1 MKINPYNIILLIG
14 CLGIVVFA
22 VLKLCC
28 CRKKE
33 KTFRF
38 FYYFLITANLVI
50 IQILLIDFRITKLY
64 PWILILYT
72 PFEFLSPVFFTAFT
86 CYYLEKE
93 EIYNR
98 YRYYLLIPFTVFFV
112 VYTLIKVNILID
124 YSIFSKSTVSFLLNE
139 IDENFTVIFC
149 FLLSIWN
156 YRIIQR
162 YENSLGRLSFV
173 YVRKK
178 TKWIKNIFAVL
189 VLLSV
194 LWMLTITLFFIKEEI
209 TGHSAYYPI
218 WMLYMIF
225 CYVFLF
231 LGIKH
236 LDKVSGSVNNLED
249 PIQKKI
255 TNFQLSGL
263 GHIFSERELQLVH
276 SNPISITGILSYFAT
291 SLFDKNKRDDVL
303 SDIAENCI
311 SQLQL
316 QECSIYM
323 ICKENKIL
331 IPKATYSNKNSCE
344 ITKRKKQTPI
354 PIGEG
359 ILGKVV
365 RFGKYQCIE
374 NLSVTIDDSKK
385 DIVRKSKLSV
395 PIFIREKVVGV
406 LDAEHDGKA
415 YFKSHHIALFL
426 LIAKLTEIKLSQI
439 NTSTNTVV
447 LSNITND
454 NAYFKELDFLM
465 KEEKIY
471 IDPNLGLEN
480 ISKRLQ
486 ISSNYLSQLINKLGG
501 CNFSDYIN
509 SYRVEEVKSKLNDPD
524 YDNYTVLGI
533 AMECGFNSKSPFY
546 SAFKKHT
553 GVSPKEY
560 RQQQQI
566 VS

>member
-28 CRKKE
+28 CKKKE
-33 KTFRF
+33 NTFKF
-38 FYYFLITANLVI
+38 FIYFLITTNLVI

-93 EIYNR
+93 ELYKR
-98 YRYYLLIPFTVFFV
+98 YRHYLFIPFMVFFV
-112 VYTLIKVNILID
+112 VYTLTKINFFSG
-124 YSIFSKSTVSFLLNE
+124 YSIFSKSTSSFLLNE

-149 FLLSIWN
+149 FLISIWN
-156 YRIIQR
+156 YRIVQE
-162 YENSLGRLSFV
+162 YENSLERLSFV
-173 YVRKK
+173 YVRRK
-178 TKWIKNIFAVL
+178 TKWIKNIFVVL
-189 VLLSV
+189 VLLTV

-209 TGHSAYYPI
+209 TGHSAYYLI

-231 LGIKH
+231 LGMKH
-236 LDKVSGSVNNLED
+236 LNKISGSVTNLED
-249 PIQKKI
+249 PMQKKI

-263 GHIFSERELQLVH
+263 GHVFSERELQLIH
-276 SNPISITGILSYFAT
+276 SNPISITGVLSYFAT
-291 SLFDKNKRDDVL
+291 SLFDKNKRDDIL
-303 SDIAENCI
+303 SDIVENCI

-331 IPKATYSNKNSCE
+331 IPKATYSNKSNCE
-344 ITKRKKQTPI
+344 ITKREKQIPI

-365 RFGKYQCIE
+365 QLGKYQCIE
-374 NLSVTIDDSKK
+374 NLNVITGDNKN
-385 DIVRKSKLSV
+385 DIAGRSKLSV
-395 PIFIREKVVGV
+395 PIFIKEKVVGV
-406 LDAEHDGKA
+406 LDAEHDEKA

-439 NTSTNTVV
+439 NTNTVA
-447 LSNITND
+447 LTNITND

-486 ISSNYLSQLINKLGG
+486 ISSNYLSRLINQLGG

-509 SYRVEEVKSKLNDPD
+509 SYRVEEVKFKLKDPD
-524 YDNYTVLGI
+524 FDSYTVLSI

-560 RQQQQI
+560 RQQQRI

>member
-1 MKINPYNIILLIG
+1 M
-14 CLGIVVFA
+14 
-22 VLKLCC
+22 
-28 CRKKE
+28 
-33 KTFRF
+33 
-38 FYYFLITANLVI
+38 
-50 IQILLIDFRITKLY
+50 
-64 PWILILYT
+64 
-72 PFEFLSPVFFTAFT
+72 
-86 CYYLEKE
+86 
-93 EIYNR
+93 
-98 YRYYLLIPFTVFFV
+98 
-112 VYTLIKVNILID
+112 
-124 YSIFSKSTVSFLLNE
+124 
-139 IDENFTVIFC
+139 
-149 FLLSIWN
+149 LSIWN

-178 TKWIKNIFAVL
+178 TKWIKNIFVAL
-189 VLLSV
+189 VILSV

-236 LDKVSGSVNNLED
+236 LNKVSGSVTNLED

-263 GHIFSERELQLVH
+263 DHVFSERELQLVH

-303 SDIAENCI
+303 LDIVENCI

-316 QECSIYM
+316 QECNIYM
-323 ICKENKIL
+323 VCKENKTL
-331 IPKATYSNKNSCE
+331 IPKATYSSKNNCE
-344 ITKRKKQTPI
+344 ITKRKKQIPI
-354 PIGEG
+354 PIREG

-365 RFGKYQCIE
+365 QLGKYQCIE
-374 NLSVTIDDSKK
+374 NLSIIIRGNKN
-385 DIVRKSKLSV
+385 DIAGRSKLSV
-395 PIFIREKVVGV
+395 PIFIKEKVVGV
-406 LDAEHDGKA
+406 LDAEHDEKA
-415 YFKSHHIALFL
+415 YFKPHHIALFL

-439 NTSTNTVV
+439 NTNTVT
-447 LSNITND
+447 LTNITND

-501 CNFSDYIN
+501 SNFSDYIN
-509 SYRVEEVKSKLNDPD
+509 SYRIEEVKSKLKDPD

-553 GVSPKEY
+553 GISPKEY

-566 VS
+566 MS